1 MKKSRILFLAVAAVV
16 LSSCSNS
23 GGLKS
28 DNEYAVRT
36 AKTQKADL
44 QSSYPATIT
53 GVQDVEIRPK
63 ISGFI
68 TKICVSEGQV
78 VKQGELLFVID
89 NVTYEAAVRQTKAAV
104 AAAEAQLN
112 TAKLTYE
119 NSQKLFDN
127 NVIGSYELQSAK
139 NSYDSAEAALAQA
152 QANYVSAKQNLDFC
166 YITCPVNGVVGDL
179 PYKVGAL
186 VSSSNADPLTTV
198 SDIETMEVYFS
209 MTEKDLLNLTR
220 ESGGIHTAINDYP
233 EVQLQLADGTI
244 YDHTGKVSTI
254 SGVIDQ
260 ATGSVLVKAIFAN
273 PDHLLKSGGSG
284 SILVPYSLENTI
296 IIPQAAVAQVQDQY
310 FIYILGNDNKVKYS
324 AITVDPNDDGI
335 NYIVTGGLK
344 AGDKFVVSGIT
355 SLSDGMEINPL
366 TEEEYK
372 KKLEDTKAMGRDQDD
387 LGKLK
392 DDLTK

>member
-1 MKKSRILFLAVAAVV
+1 MKKSRILFLAAAAVV

-23 GGLKS
+23 GGLSS
-28 DNEYAVRT
+28 DNGYAVRT

-44 QSSYPATIT
+44 QSTYPATIT

-78 VKQGELLFVID
+78 VKQGQLMFVID

-119 NSQKLFDN
+119 NSQKLFEN

-139 NSYDSAEAALAQA
+139 NTYDSAQAALAQA
-152 QANYVSAKQNLDFC
+152 EANYTSAKQNLDFC
-166 YITCPVNGVVGDL
+166 YITSPVNGVVGDL

-186 VSSSNADPLTTV
+186 VSSSGADALTTV

-220 ESGGIHTAINDYP
+220 ESGGIHTAIEDYP

-244 YDHTGKVSTI
+244 YDHKGKVSTI

-284 SILVPYSLENTI
+284 SIIVPYTLENTI
-296 IIPQAAVAQVQDQY
+296 IIPQASVAQVQDQY
-310 FIYILGNDNKVKYS
+310 FIYILGQDNKVKYS
-324 AITVDPNDDGI
+324 SITVDPNDDGV

-355 SLSDGMEINPL
+355 SLSDGMEITPL

-372 KKLEDTKAMGRDQDD
+372 KKLEDTKEMGKDQDD